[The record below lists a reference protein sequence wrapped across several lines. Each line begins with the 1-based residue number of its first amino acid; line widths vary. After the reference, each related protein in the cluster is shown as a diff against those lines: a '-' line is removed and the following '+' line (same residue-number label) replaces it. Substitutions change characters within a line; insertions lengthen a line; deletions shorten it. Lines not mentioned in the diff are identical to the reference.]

1 MFYSRSQN
9 RHKHWYHM
17 LSVGHK
23 KLWALGIT
31 GALVLVVCLTVL
43 VVYSIRAAAYDINMV
58 RSGLH
63 GSVLYDSQNRVAAML
78 SEREGA
84 PVQWNE
90 LPDTLVRA
98 FMAREDAHF
107 FDHSGVVYTAFIRS
121 ILRNM
126 ISMRYKQGASTI
138 TMQLTRHVFELQ
150 GKTLDRKLLEIVLAQ
165 RVENNF
171 DKHTI
176 LCQYLSRI
184 YFGQNCYGI
193 REAAQYYFGKA
204 VSELTLPESAML
216 AGIVRAPSLY
226 NPKRSPSLAA
236 KVRRETL
243 QRMLELEMISQEQ
256 YDAADAAP
264 IPTEFHTEAGS
275 AYSASYPAMWANEEL
290 EAIPEIEEDLGKG
303 VSAVSHLLSALQQQA
318 ESSVPQA
325 LAAVENPSAPFPETW
340 KEDTA
345 EEVQKLYTKTK
356 RPTWLRPY
364 GTRLKSGEG
373 VLQCCVLV
381 LDSRL
386 NHRGDVLAVMGGRD
400 AREGENRWRGI
411 IQPGRVAAPLV
422 FCCACLPGGSSH
434 HIVAH
439 SARITGTR
447 LGYGVVRAFF
457 DSLSL
462 PTTLPDA
469 AHENDLYDGLYPLSR
484 LELARL
490 LFSLQNM
497 GRGYT
502 PRLVSAVWSHGQR
515 LLHNAEPEQAP
526 EYIRRE
532 SAGAV
537 SHLPPF
543 RYHEGEP
550 IVLHEELPA
559 HGGYWSM
566 VFNDRGVAV
575 FVWMGVET
583 TPGDEV
589 PSHPGLNRLISHASL
604 TLAKELHS
612 AARRELRA
620 ASAPPAATPAKP

>member
-1 MFYSRSQN
+1 MFYPRSQN

-23 KLWALGIT
+23 KLWALGIA
-31 GALVLVVCLTVL
+31 GALLLVAFLTVL
-43 VVYSIRAAAYDINMV
+43 VVYSIRAAAYDISMV
-58 RSGLH
+58 RTGLQ

-78 SEREGA
+78 SEREDA

-90 LPDTLVRA
+90 LPDTLIRA
-98 FMAREDAHF
+98 FTAREDAHF
-107 FDHSGVVYTAFIRS
+107 FDHSGVVYSAFLRS
-121 ILRNM
+121 ILRNI

-138 TMQLTRHVFELQ
+138 TMQLTRHVFDLQ

-165 RVENNF
+165 RVEHNY
-171 DKHTI
+171 DKQTI

-184 YFGQNCYGI
+184 FYGQNCYGI

-243 QRMLELEMISQEQ
+243 QRMLELEMITQEQ
-256 YDAADAAP
+256 FNEADAAP
-264 IPTEFHTEAGS
+264 VPTSFHTEMSSTRA
-275 AYSASYPAMWANEEL
+275 ASYPAMWANEEL
-290 EAIPEIEEDLGKG
+290 EDVPADQEDLGKG
-303 VSAVSHLLSALQQQA
+303 VSVVSHLLTELQQQMEQA
-318 ESSVPQA
+318 VPQA
-325 LAAVENPSAPFPETW
+325 LAAVEDAAAFPEAW
-340 KEDTA
+340 KEND
-345 EEVQKLYTKTK
+345 EVAKLYAKTK
-356 RPTWLRPY
+356 RPSWLRPA
-364 GTRLKSGEG
+364 GAALKPGEG
-373 VLQCCVLV
+373 SLQCCALV
-381 LDSRL
+381 LDARL
-386 NHRGDVLAVMGGRD
+386 NHRGNVLAVMGGRHAAD
-400 AREGENRWRGI
+400 GVNRWRGI

-439 SARITGTR
+439 SASITGQR
-447 LGYGVVRAFF
+447 LGYSVVRTFF

-484 LELARL
+484 LDLARL

-502 PRLVSAVWSHGQR
+502 PRLISAVWSHGQR
-515 LLHNAEPEQAP
+515 LLYNAETEQTS

-550 IVLHEELPA
+550 IVLHEALPSN
-559 HGGYWSM
+559 GGYWSM
-566 VFNDRGVAV
+566 VCNDRGVAV
-575 FVWMGVET
+575 FVWMGVEAA
-583 TPGDEV
+583 PGAEV
-589 PSHPGLNRLISHASL
+589 PSNPALNRLISHASL
-604 TLAKELHS
+604 TLARELHT
-612 AARRELRA
+612 AARKELRA
-620 ASAPPAATPAKP
+620 AAAPSPSAKP